1 MQDVDQFS
9 VTLSQLLHVPQLQ
22 NGPASLQPIQNQNM
36 LQKSRGK
43 KREQANLT
51 NEIQNDENDDDE
63 DAEEITRNKLPQ
75 TTSPKRSK

>member
-1 MQDVDQFS
+1 
-9 VTLSQLLHVPQLQ
+9 
-22 NGPASLQPIQNQNM
+22 M

-63 DAEEITRNKLPQ
+63 DAEEITRHKLPQ
-75 TTSPKRSK
+75 TTSPKRSKKIKVDSDAKISREKTRSKSRQRTSKLTKEHTGHL